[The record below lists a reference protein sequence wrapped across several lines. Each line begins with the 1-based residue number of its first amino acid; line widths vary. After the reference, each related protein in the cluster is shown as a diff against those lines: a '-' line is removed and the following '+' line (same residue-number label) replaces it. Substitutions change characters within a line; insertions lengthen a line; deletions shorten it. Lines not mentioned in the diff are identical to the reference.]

1 MSEAHSAQNQLEH
14 CITAV
19 KVDRK
24 NNKEYILSFEHIEE
38 PITVHEDM
46 FIKYRLM
53 KGVCLTSSLIAEII
67 EENGKYM
74 AYIKAIRYLGTKARS
89 TRQIAEYLKR
99 QEFNDEHISHAI
111 ERLQSDGYVND
122 EQYAIAY
129 VQSKTRIQ
137 GNGRVKIAQ
146 DLKNR
151 GISQKAIQVALSEL
165 DEEEEFEAA
174 SRIAIKKLRSLSG
187 EDREVRR
194 KLQLFLLRKGYTSG
208 LIRKVMHFVENERKS
223 NMDE

>member
-1 MSEAHSAQNQLEH
+1 MSESHSAHNQLEH

-24 NNKEYILSFEHIEE
+24 NNKEYILSVEHMEE
-38 PITVHEDM
+38 PIVVHEDM

-53 KGVCLTSSLIAEII
+53 KGECLTSSLIAEII
-67 EENGKYM
+67 EVNGKYM

-89 TRQIAEYLKR
+89 SRQIADYLKR
-99 QEFNDEHISHAI
+99 HEFNDEHISHAL

-122 EQYAIAY
+122 EQYAIAF

-137 GNGRVKIAQ
+137 GKGRVRIAQ

-151 GISQKAIQVALSEL
+151 GISQKAIDMALLEL
-165 DEEEEFEAA
+165 DEQDEFDAACREAL
-174 SRIAIKKLRSLSG
+174 KKLRSLSG
-187 EDREVRR
+187 EDREIRR

-208 LIRKVMHFVENERKS
+208 LIRKVMQFVENERKS
-223 NMDE
+223 NIDE